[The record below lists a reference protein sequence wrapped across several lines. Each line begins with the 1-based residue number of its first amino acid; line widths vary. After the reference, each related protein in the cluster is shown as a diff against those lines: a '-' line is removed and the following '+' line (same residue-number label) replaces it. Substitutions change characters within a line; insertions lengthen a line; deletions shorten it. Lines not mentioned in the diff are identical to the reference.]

1 MLRRLLSIAA
11 VVVLFQAGVAPAS
24 AALAPSVWYA
34 APAAPCAAG
43 SIETYGSTSPATV
56 TLTGWITPCQPMR
69 PTAKYGFMIYTA
81 SAATEGALATYD
93 TGATT
98 SFTLS
103 VDNTW
108 LGFYS
113 AICLAYSPA
122 GRLSCFSVRHGPAGL
137 VLSTIPASDP
147 LVGASYVPPANS
159 GGNPACASCV

>member
-1 MLRRLLSIAA
+1 
-11 VVVLFQAGVAPAS
+11 
-24 AALAPSVWYA
+24 
-34 APAAPCAAG
+34 
-43 SIETYGSTSPATV
+43 
-56 TLTGWITPCQPMR
+56 MR

-122 GRLSCFSVRHGPAGL
+122 GRLSCFSVRHGPSGL
-137 VLSTIPASDP
+137 VLSAIPVSDP
-147 LVGASYVPPANS
+147 MVGASYVPPANS